1 VLFSFRGQGRGAYQG
16 PGKGTF
22 HELGRVAYQWLVQAE
37 MLTKCQIRG
46 AYQGLV
52 QGKEGGEERPV
63 HQVGEENEGVRLLQ
77 IQDEYCRNEGHALRC
92 KETSSTSSSQN

>member
-1 VLFSFRGQGRGAYQG
+1 MLTKGQAEMLI
-16 PGKGTF
+16 K
-22 HELGRVAYQWLVQAE
+22 EQAE
-37 MLTKCQIRG
+37 MLTKDLETGGAYQGLGGG

-77 IQDEYCRNEGHALRC
+77 VEDKYCRNEGHPLRC
-92 KETSSTSSSQN
+92 KETSLDPSSQERKAN